1 MSTISRRRVLTIFAA
16 ATALPAAAL
25 AGSDLPLHTWQGRAL
40 GARATLR
47 LAHADAPAISARVA
61 AEIDRLEDVFSLFR
75 PESALSRLNR
85 QGTLE
90 TPPFELLQC
99 LSLAGRVHDAT
110 EGRFD
115 PTVQPLWRVHAEAAI
130 AGRAPSAADLD
141 RARAVMG
148 WDGVEIAP
156 DRITLRPGAALTL
169 NGIAQG
175 VIADRIADLL
185 AAEGLDHVLIDTGE
199 FRALGGDPRGG
210 DWPVRLAAGGE
221 VPLRSRALATSAPR
235 GTTFGEGLSG
245 ESHILD
251 PKRGAPVPARWRE
264 ISVSA
269 RSAGLADALS
279 TAACLYPTEAGIR
292 AALGRFSGCRLE
304 SISRS

>member
-1 MSTISRRRVLTIFAA
+1 MTMISRRRMLTILAA
-16 ATALPAAAL
+16 ATAFPASAMAR
-25 AGSDLPLHTWQGRAL
+25 AEVHTWQGRAL

-47 LAHADAPAISARVA
+47 LAHPDAAAISARVA

-85 QGTLE
+85 QGSLE
-90 TPPFELLQC
+90 APPFELLQC

-115 PTVQPLWRVHAEAAI
+115 PTVQPLWRAYADATI
-130 AGRAPSAADLD
+130 AGHAPKDVDLS
-141 RARAVMG
+141 RARALIG
-148 WDGVEIAP
+148 WDGVQIAP
-156 DRITLRPGAALTL
+156 DWITLRPGMALTL

-175 VIADRIADLL
+175 VVADRIADLL
-185 AAEGLDHVLIDTGE
+185 VGEGLDNVLIDTGE
-199 FRALGGDPRGG
+199 FRALGSDPNGDA
-210 DWPVRLAAGGE
+210 WPVQLASGGR
-221 VPLRSRALATSAPR
+221 VPLKTRALATSAPQ
-235 GTTFGEGLSG
+235 GTTFGEGKSG

-251 PKRGAPVPARWRE
+251 PKIGVPVRSRWRE

-279 TAACLYPTEAGIR
+279 TAACLYRDQSDIENGLAAFKGTKLEAII
-292 AALGRFSGCRLE
+292 AV
-304 SISRS
+304 